1 MVQEVK
7 QNLRKLVEGLKTDW
21 DKHVPFIQYCI
32 NQRVTSAHG
41 RSAFEAMFGRTDG
54 GLTERL
60 DARVT
65 EEDDSWEA
73 LNARVVR
80 MQKELFPDTA
90 KRLAA
95 TQAKQKN
102 KFDERVKLVD
112 IPIGEYVI
120 LRNEERKDTLDPRY
134 QGPYKVLSSTKTG
147 AYALEDRTGLVLPNN
162 YPTSA
167 LQLLSSYEPPDGK
180 NYEVKAILHHRKS
193 KKGGYEYK
201 VRWKGY
207 GAEDDTWEP
216 TKSFNTKEA
225 INVYWKRRGTPTRR
239 G

>member
-1 MVQEVK
+1 
-7 QNLRKLVEGLKTDW
+7 
-21 DKHVPFIQYCI
+21 
-32 NQRVTSAHG
+32 
-41 RSAFEAMFGRTDG
+41 
-54 GLTERL
+54 
-60 DARVT
+60 
-65 EEDDSWEA
+65 
-73 LNARVVR
+73 
-80 MQKELFPDTA
+80 
-90 KRLAA
+90 
-95 TQAKQKN
+95 
-102 KFDERVKLVD
+102 
-112 IPIGEYVI
+112 
-120 LRNEERKDTLDPRY
+120 
-134 QGPYKVLSSTKTG
+134 
-147 AYALEDRTGLVLPNN
+147 LEDRTGLVLPNN

-180 NYEVKAILHHRKS
+180 DYEVKAILHHRKN